1 MEINSLPEDVVG
13 EIYSFLPLKFLSLTN
28 KQNWDAY
35 YKVKTCNNIHKNQA
49 AYWRFLLRN
58 DNQFVFNEYLVYYFP
73 IFIKKKKILYN
84 GKIFQRKIDLMNY
97 LSTFVFNSP
106 KCRNIIKKFMKKE
119 GLVFKKIKTKIN
131 KWTN

>member
-1 MEINSLPEDVVG
+1 MEINSLPEDMVG

-97 LSTFVFNSP
+97 LSTFIFNSP
-106 KCRNIIKKFMKKE
+106 KCKNIIKKFMKKE